1 MNCNAIII
9 ALEACKIWLGFT
21 HGQGVDLEAAKAMAR
36 RALEAH
42 DFELATVLHLLTAC
56 YATDSGDDEGAQAEV
71 QRAIEIART
80 HWAMDELGLMW
91 GVLLPPDLKR
101 FAAGLL
107 EADRL
112 QHVN

>member
-1 MNCNAIII
+1 M
-9 ALEACKIWLGFT
+9 LVTLRGKTGW
-21 HGQGVDLEAAKAMAR
+21 
-36 RALEAH
+36 RA
-42 DFELATVLHLLTAC
+42 V
-56 YATDSGDDEGAQAEV
+56 
-71 QRAIEIART
+71 EIART
-80 HWAMDELGLMW
+80 HWAIDELGLMW